1 MRENFA
7 NDKKPGNASGPKIKE
22 HVTGYDINVKTF
34 ADMLALGAER
44 RMRWR
49 MRHEEFIHTIKTA
62 KANMQRERDGIPE
75 VVEPLL
81 SEVTQAG
88 LTQCECCG
96 RRFNDA
102 AFMKHKDQCKS
113 KQTSVQ
119 SDQTEEQ
126 KEAKLRFLKRMKYN
140 LKLASKTKIEGKSEE
155 EKGAG
160 EPLNSGSGEVVSS
173 TANGALIASQECKIL
188 NNLAAEICHGL
199 DFSKTLS
206 SDLLQANIFNRLV
219 QHNLSALFANAPLQ
233 ISNCNHVNGTDS
245 STSLPFFSASSLE
258 STSAAPSAVI
268 DTEKS
273 PAISRSKQQH
283 EKLIQPQSFS
293 SEAAVR
299 VDAAA
304 VQRKASIPSAPA
316 KAVSSFHRTSSH
328 RSIKPPPTVVN
339 NFMNDMSGEDTSR
352 RDHNTRDEKGTDSSG
367 CGSANGEK
375 PEVMVLLEASEQL
388 SKSHAFN
395 QKHNLK
401 RNESHKVSKSDQN
414 SRVVFYKFNSAST
427 DFSQDQKASQKKYPL
442 HLKIPHQ
449 TDGEGNTTTVM
460 AQEGSVSNASSR
472 MAVQEVEATGVP
484 SCRRTSSARSLGHSD
499 VAYDSQSLVIRS
511 HHRSGHHH
519 HRRKN
524 PEPVGTPRSRCS
536 SQSHYSQ
543 GNCGSDDGGKKSTSR
558 YCPQCGKKFPSK
570 ARFCSSCGAMR
581 KSKVVMVDSTRT
593 SASHRLTHAL
603 SGRNIGCD

>member
-1 MRENFA
+1 MSFTLEAEYVSPDRLNLEKCQYCNRRFFSQSLQKHSAACEREWMRENFA
-7 NDKKPGNASGPKIKE
+7 NDKRPGNASGPKIKE

-113 KQTSVQ
+113 KQTSN
-119 SDQTEEQ
+119 
-126 KEAKLRFLKRMKYN
+126 EA
-140 LKLASKTKIEGKSEE
+140 
-155 EKGAG
+155 
-160 EPLNSGSGEVVSS
+160 
-173 TANGALIASQECKIL
+173 
-188 NNLAAEICHGL
+188 
-199 DFSKTLS
+199 
-206 SDLLQANIFNRLV
+206 
-219 QHNLSALFANAPLQ
+219 
-233 ISNCNHVNGTDS
+233 
-245 STSLPFFSASSLE
+245 TSLPFFSASSLE

-283 EKLIQPQSFS
+283 EKLIQPQPFS
-293 SEAAVR
+293 SEAAVK

-304 VQRKASIPSAPA
+304 VQRKTSISSAPA
-316 KAVSSFHRTSSH
+316 KAVSSSHRTSSH

-339 NFMNDMSGEDTSR
+339 NFMNDLSGEDTSR

-388 SKSHAFN
+388 SKSHALN
-395 QKHNLK
+395 QKHNQK
-401 RNESHKVSKSDQN
+401 RNESHKVSEGDQN

-449 TDGEGNTTTVM
+449 TDGEGNITTVM

-472 MAVQEVEATGVP
+472 VAVQKVEATGVP

-499 VAYDSQSLVIRS
+499 VAYDSQSLVLR
-511 HHRSGHHH
+511 
-519 HRRKN
+519 
-524 PEPVGTPRSRCS
+524 
-536 SQSHYSQ
+536 
-543 GNCGSDDGGKKSTSR
+543 
-558 YCPQCGKKFPSK
+558 
-570 ARFCSSCGAMR
+570 
-581 KSKVVMVDSTRT
+581 
-593 SASHRLTHAL
+593 
-603 SGRNIGCD
+603 